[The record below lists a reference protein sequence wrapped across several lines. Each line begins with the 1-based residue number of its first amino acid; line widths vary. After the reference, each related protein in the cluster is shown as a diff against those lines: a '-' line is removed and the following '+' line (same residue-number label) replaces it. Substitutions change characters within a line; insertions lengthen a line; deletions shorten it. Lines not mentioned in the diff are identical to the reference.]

1 MINEDIS
8 NKLVN
13 LEIRMGKATAKELIK
28 VMRKLFEC
36 CREKGETLT
45 EFLDDKVR
53 GNSMPLKDLVKRGG
67 VDNITLKENDFKEI
81 KKELNKYG
89 VKLGNCDTTL
99 FLGGKERTML
109 KEISESLGKETIE
122 LYNTSETRSNQKSF
136 GLNYQK
142 LGKDLMSVDDL
153 STMDGGKCIYLL
165 RGVRGFISKKY
176 DITKHRNYK
185 YLYDYDEKNKFD
197 INKYIRNKSGVKF
210 KKNMM
215 VTRIEVREVD

>member
-1 MINEDIS
+1 MINEDVS

-36 CREKGETLT
+36 CREKGQTLT

-89 VKLGNCDTTL
+89 VKFSVIKDRDTKEYSL
-99 FLGGKERTML
+99 FFQ
-109 KEISESLGKETIE
+109 SN
-122 LYNTSETRSNQKSF
+122 NTSVIDMAFKNI
-136 GLNYQK
+136 L
-142 LGKDLMSVDDL
+142 
-153 STMDGGKCIYLL
+153 
-165 RGVRGFISKKY
+165 KK
-176 DITKHRNYK
+176 N
-185 YLYDYDEKNKFD
+185 E
-197 INKYIRNKSGVKF
+197 GVKKESILLKLRKF
-210 KKNMM
+210 KEKVKEN
-215 VTRIEVREVD
+215 VVKDRIKSKVKEQSL

>member
-1 MINEDIS
+1 MINEDVS

-36 CREKGETLT
+36 YREKGQTLT

-89 VKLGNCDTTL
+89 VKFSVIKDRDTKEYSL
-99 FLGGKERTML
+99 FFQLN
-109 KEISESLGKETIE
+109 
-122 LYNTSETRSNQKSF
+122 NTSVIDMAFKNILKKNEEVKKESI
-136 GLNYQK
+136 LLK
-142 LGKDLMSVDDL
+142 L
-153 STMDGGKCIYLL
+153 
-165 RGVRGFISKKY
+165 R
-176 DITKHRNYK
+176 
-185 YLYDYDEKNKFD
+185 
-197 INKYIRNKSGVKF
+197 KF
-210 KKNMM
+210 KEKVKENI
-215 VTRIEVREVD
+215 VKDRIKSKVKEQSL

>member
-1 MINEDIS
+1 MINEDVS

-53 GNSMPLKDLVKRGG
+53 GNSMPLKDLIKRGG

-89 VKLGNCDTTL
+89 VKFSVIKDRDTKEYSL
-99 FLGGKERTML
+99 FFQ
-109 KEISESLGKETIE
+109 SN
-122 LYNTSETRSNQKSF
+122 NTSVIDMAFKNILKKNEEVKKESIL
-136 GLNYQK
+136 LN
-142 LGKDLMSVDDL
+142 
-153 STMDGGKCIYLL
+153 L
-165 RGVRGFISKKY
+165 R
-176 DITKHRNYK
+176 
-185 YLYDYDEKNKFD
+185 
-197 INKYIRNKSGVKF
+197 KF
-210 KKNMM
+210 KEKVKEN
-215 VTRIEVREVD
+215 VVKDRIKSKVKEQSL

>member
-1 MINEDIS
+1 MINEDVS

-53 GNSMPLKDLVKRGG
+53 GNSMPLKALIKKGG

-89 VKLGNCDTTL
+89 VKFSVIKDRDTKEYSL
-99 FLGGKERTML
+99 FFQ
-109 KEISESLGKETIE
+109 SN
-122 LYNTSETRSNQKSF
+122 NTSVIDMAFKNILKKNEEVKKESIL
-136 GLNYQK
+136 LN
-142 LGKDLMSVDDL
+142 
-153 STMDGGKCIYLL
+153 L
-165 RGVRGFISKKY
+165 R
-176 DITKHRNYK
+176 
-185 YLYDYDEKNKFD
+185 
-197 INKYIRNKSGVKF
+197 KF
-210 KKNMM
+210 KEKVKEN
-215 VTRIEVREVD
+215 VVKDRIKSKVKEQSL

>member
-53 GNSMPLKDLVKRGG
+53 GNSMPLKDLIKRGG
-67 VDNITLKENDFKEI
+67 VDNITLKENFKEI

-89 VKLGNCDTTL
+89 VKFSVIKDKDTKEYSL
-99 FLGGKERTML
+99 FFQ
-109 KEISESLGKETIE
+109 
-122 LYNTSETRSNQKSF
+122 SNNHQ
-136 GLNYQK
+136 L
-142 LGKDLMSVDDL
+142 
-153 STMDGGKCIYLL
+153 
-165 RGVRGFISKKY
+165 
-176 DITKHRNYK
+176 
-185 YLYDYDEKNKFD
+185 
-197 INKYIRNKSGVKF
+197 
-210 KKNMM
+210 
-215 VTRIEVREVD
+215 

>member
-1 MINEDIS
+1 MINEDVS

-53 GNSMPLKDLVKRGG
+53 GNSMPLKALIKKGG

-89 VKLGNCDTTL
+89 VKFSVIKDRDTKEYSL
-99 FLGGKERTML
+99 FF
-109 KEISESLGKETIE
+109 
-122 LYNTSETRSNQKSF
+122 Q
-136 GLNYQK
+136 
-142 LGKDLMSVDDL
+142 
-153 STMDGGKCIYLL
+153 
-165 RGVRGFISKKY
+165 
-176 DITKHRNYK
+176 
-185 YLYDYDEKNKFD
+185 
-197 INKYIRNKSGVKF
+197 
-210 KKNMM
+210 
-215 VTRIEVREVD
+215 

>member
-36 CREKGETLT
+36 CREKGQTLT

-53 GNSMPLKDLVKRGG
+53 GNSIPLKDLVKRGE

-89 VKLGNCDTTL
+89 VKFSVIKDRDTKEYSL
-99 FLGGKERTML
+99 FFQ
-109 KEISESLGKETIE
+109 SN
-122 LYNTSETRSNQKSF
+122 NTSVIDMAFKNILKKNEEVKKESI
-136 GLNYQK
+136 LLK
-142 LGKDLMSVDDL
+142 L
-153 STMDGGKCIYLL
+153 
-165 RGVRGFISKKY
+165 R
-176 DITKHRNYK
+176 
-185 YLYDYDEKNKFD
+185 
-197 INKYIRNKSGVKF
+197 KF
-210 KKNMM
+210 KEKVKENI
-215 VTRIEVREVD
+215 VKDRIKSKVKEQSL

>member
-1 MINEDIS
+1 MINEDVS

-53 GNSMPLKDLVKRGG
+53 GNSMPLKALIKKGG

-89 VKLGNCDTTL
+89 VKFSVIKDRDTKEYSL
-99 FLGGKERTML
+99 FFQLN
-109 KEISESLGKETIE
+109 
-122 LYNTSETRSNQKSF
+122 NTSVIDMAFKNILKKNEEVKKESI
-136 GLNYQK
+136 LLK
-142 LGKDLMSVDDL
+142 L
-153 STMDGGKCIYLL
+153 
-165 RGVRGFISKKY
+165 R
-176 DITKHRNYK
+176 
-185 YLYDYDEKNKFD
+185 
-197 INKYIRNKSGVKF
+197 KF
-210 KKNMM
+210 KEKVKENI
-215 VTRIEVREVD
+215 VKDRIKSKVKEQSL